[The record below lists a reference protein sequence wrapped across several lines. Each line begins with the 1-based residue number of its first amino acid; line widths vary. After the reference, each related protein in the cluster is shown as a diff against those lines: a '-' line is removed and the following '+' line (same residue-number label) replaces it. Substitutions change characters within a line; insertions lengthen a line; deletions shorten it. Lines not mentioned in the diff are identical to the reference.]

1 MNPLLVEIYRG
12 EVLES
17 FHRGVI
23 CIVDRDENILY
34 QQGDIHQL
42 CYPRSA
48 LKFFQQIPLITS
60 GAADAFSFSEEELA
74 VMCGSHNGEAEHL
87 RVVDNILQKIGLD
100 RSALLCGAQ
109 FPSDRKSTNALI
121 VAGKKPEA
129 IHNNCSGKHA
139 GFLAYS
145 IFLGADPSDYLNPN
159 HPTQLEIRRCVAK
172 FHSMDE
178 SQLPLALDGC
188 SAPIYAIPVYQQA
201 LAYMRLSHPKFGDKK
216 TREACQRL
224 IAAARKYPFLIAGSG
239 RYCTDLIQECESE
252 LIGKTGA
259 EGIYSLCFHQEII
272 GACIKID
279 DGKMLPQYNVAQKL
293 VEQSRLFSADQL
305 APLHPYLSNAIR
317 NFNKWETGKIQVNNE
332 ILARPWR

>member
-1 MNPLLVEIYRG
+1 MNPILVEIYRA

-23 CIVDRDENILY
+23 CVVDRDEKVIY

-60 GAADAFSFSEEELA
+60 GAADSFGFSEEELA
-74 VMCGSHNGEAEHL
+74 IMCGSHNGEAEHL
-87 RVVDNILQKIGLD
+87 RVVDSILHKIGLD
-100 RSALLCGAQ
+100 RTALKCGAQ
-109 FPSDRKSTNALI
+109 YPSDRRSANSLI
-121 VAGKKPEA
+121 AAGHKPEA

-145 IFLGADPSDYLNPN
+145 LFLGADINDYLDPEY
-159 HPTQLEIRRCVAK
+159 PTQKEIRRCVAQ
-172 FHSMDE
+172 FHAMDE
-178 SQLPLALDGC
+178 SAMPLALDGC

-201 LAYMRLSHPKFGDKK
+201 LAYMRLSHPSFGDEK
-216 TREACQRL
+216 TRAACERL
-224 IAAARKYPFLIAGSG
+224 ISAARKHPFLIAGSG
-239 RYCTDLIQECESE
+239 RYCTDLIRHCEAE

-259 EGIYSLCFHQEII
+259 EGIYSMCFHQEIL

-293 VEQSRLFSADQL
+293 VEQSGLFSEEQL
-305 APLHPYLSNAIR
+305 ALLRPYLTQPIR
-317 NFNKWETGKIQVNNE
+317 NFNKWETGKIQVNPE
-332 ILARPWR
+332 ILNRPWR

>member
-1 MNPLLVEIYRG
+1 MNPILVEIYRA

-23 CIVDRDENILY
+23 CVVDRDENVIY

-48 LKFFQQIPLITS
+48 LKFFQQIPLLTS
-60 GAADAFSFSEEELA
+60 GAAAAFEFTDEEIA

-87 RVVDNILQKIGLD
+87 RVVDGILRKIGLD
-100 RSALLCGAQ
+100 RTALLCGAQ
-109 FPSDRKSTNALI
+109 YPSDRKSANALI
-121 VAGKKPEA
+121 AADEKPQA

-145 IFLGADPSDYLNPN
+145 VFLGADTSDYLNPE
-159 HPTQLEIRRCVAK
+159 HPTQKEIRRVVAL

-178 SQLPLALDGC
+178 SALICALDGC

-201 LAYMRLSHPKFGDKK
+201 LAYMRLSHPEFGDKS
-216 TREACQRL
+216 TRAACQRL
-224 IAAARKYPFLIAGSG
+224 ITAARKYPFLIAGSG
-239 RYCTDLIQECESE
+239 RYCTDLIKHCEAE

-259 EGIYSLCFHQEII
+259 EGIYSICFHQEIL

-279 DGKMLPQYNVAQKL
+279 DGKMLPQYHVAQKL
-293 VEQSRLFSADQL
+293 VQQSRLFSDAQL
-305 APLHPYLSNAIR
+305 EPLQPYLSQPIR
-317 NFNKWETGKIQVNNE
+317 NFNKWETGRIQVNQE
-332 ILARPWR
+332 IIDRPWR